1 MPSARLHAL
10 YLWTS
15 TQVARRLAV
24 RRVRRYSAQREGA
37 FFARASESMRS
48 RGSAR
53 ASRSHAKVRS
63 NCGACTAFILG
74 VVALVLLPAGLNQ
87 HADARAADV
96 DRQFQ
101 SLGETCSVISVDH
114 RFDTTMSTQSY
125 SQGGTKIIR
134 HSYKCWDCGDTGL
147 NTSAFPCYPPV

>member
-1 MPSARLHAL
+1 MLISRPRAAAAITFLLLPS
-10 YLWTS
+10 
-15 TQVARRLAV
+15 V
-24 RRVRRYSAQREGA
+24 
-37 FFARASESMRS
+37 
-48 RGSAR
+48 
-53 ASRSHAKVRS
+53 
-63 NCGACTAFILG
+63 CGACTAFILG